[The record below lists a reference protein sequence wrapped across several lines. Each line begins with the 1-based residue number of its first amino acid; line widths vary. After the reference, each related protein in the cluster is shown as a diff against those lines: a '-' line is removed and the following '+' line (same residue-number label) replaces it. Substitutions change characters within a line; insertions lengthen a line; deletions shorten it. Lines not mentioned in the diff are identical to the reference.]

1 MILSTLAAVAMLNG
15 NCGGV
20 FHPRAPVE
28 LIVARAWQDADK
40 EAKKHKA
47 DIDRDTEMGKK
58 YSLEVEKSEKV
69 SDNVELQQRLNK
81 VASELSAIAKV
92 TPVSVLWG
100 DSRLNTFD
108 YSFKLLKGDDVNA
121 FSLPGGYIYVYEGL
135 MKYVETD
142 DELAGVIGHE
152 IAHAALRHVA
162 TLQREQSKLSTI
174 TLPLILIGILSG
186 GGEAGLGAFQLGQ
199 LIGQA
204 KGSGWS
210 VQAEDAADYA
220 GFQYVSKSRFSP
232 VGALTFMERLA
243 RDERNRPSIDWGIY
257 QTHPLAKERA
267 VRLTGYLEANNIAIR
282 RSLVTTTFR
291 TQVKPGE
298 NGVELWFGGRRI
310 VTLSGTDSLER
321 ADEAAQRL
329 DNFFDNVPELFQVSS
344 YDGRVYW
351 KNQPVLELTLD
362 DAAASKTDL
371 DSLSGLALKQIRS
384 CLFMLAYRVWDL
396 R

>member
-1 MILSTLAAVAMLNG
+1 MILSMVAAAALLHG
-15 NCGGV
+15 DAKPGTT
-20 FHPRAPVE
+20 PRLPIE
-28 LIVARAWQDADK
+28 TIVARAWQDAEK

-69 SDNVELQQRLNK
+69 SDIPEYQQRLDKITN
-81 VASELSAIAKV
+81 ELAPIARA
-92 TPVSVLWG
+92 TPVTVLWG
-100 DSRLNTFD
+100 DHRLSPFNYTF
-108 YSFKLLKGDDVNA
+108 KVLKGDDVNA
-121 FSLPGGYIYVYEGL
+121 FSLPGGFIYVYEGL
-135 MKYVETD
+135 MKYVESE
-142 DELAGVIGHE
+142 DELAGVLGHE
-152 IAHAALRHVA
+152 IAHASLRHVA

-220 GFQYVSKSRFSP
+220 GFQYVAKSRYNP

-267 VRLTGYLEANNIAIR
+267 ERLTGYLESNNIPIK
-282 RSLVTTTFR
+282 RSMVTTTLK

-298 NGVELWFGGRRI
+298 NGVELWFSGRRI
-310 VTLSGTDSLER
+310 TTLSGTDSLER
-321 ADEAAQRL
+321 ADGAARRL
-329 DNFFDNVPELFQVSS
+329 DAFFDAVPELFQVTS
-344 YDGRVYW
+344 DGEAVLW
-351 KNQPVLELTLD
+351 KRQPVLEFTNEDVL
-362 DAAASKTDL
+362 ASKQDRETMAD
-371 DSLSGLALKQIRS
+371 LALKQIKS